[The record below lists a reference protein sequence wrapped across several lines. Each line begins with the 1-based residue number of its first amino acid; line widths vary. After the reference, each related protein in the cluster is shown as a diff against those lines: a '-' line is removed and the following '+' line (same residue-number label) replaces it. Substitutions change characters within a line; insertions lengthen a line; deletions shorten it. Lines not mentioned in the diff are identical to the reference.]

1 MKATTTMNKL
11 IPAALATIALGLS
24 ASVAA
29 ADSSSALTMKPLH
42 GISFDVGTKH
52 AVSYFQ
58 ANSGVCKL
66 TLMVAEA
73 FNGDQVPSATAAR
86 FEVAI
91 DAGKTARLDT
101 AEGKSLEFACTADA
115 QAMSVKALEQV
126 AAYSPAN

>member
-1 MKATTTMNKL
+1 MNKL
-11 IPAALATIALGLS
+11 IPAALVTIGLGLS

-29 ADSSSALTMKPLH
+29 ADGSSALTMKPKH

-52 AVSYFQ
+52 VIGYFL
-58 ANSGVCKL
+58 NDNNLCNL

-73 FNGDQVPSATAAR
+73 FNGDDVPSETAAR

-101 AEGKSLEFACTADA
+101 AEGKSLEFACMADA

-126 AAYSPAN
+126 AVYSRPAE